1 MNKIA
6 DETPAQARRR
16 VFLAMLPMI
25 IPAVSS
31 DGWSNVQ
38 LAIAFVATALVSA
51 AGYWIATNVRRPMQ
65 SWLWLLLAAVV
76 LGVLLILLPALKHA
90 AALTLV
96 TQVMLWAGMIGIA
109 GGGIYWLEHV
119 EPRQP

>member
-1 MNKIA
+1 
-6 DETPAQARRR
+6 
-16 VFLAMLPMI
+16 MLPMI

-31 DGWSNVQ
+31 DGWSNIQ